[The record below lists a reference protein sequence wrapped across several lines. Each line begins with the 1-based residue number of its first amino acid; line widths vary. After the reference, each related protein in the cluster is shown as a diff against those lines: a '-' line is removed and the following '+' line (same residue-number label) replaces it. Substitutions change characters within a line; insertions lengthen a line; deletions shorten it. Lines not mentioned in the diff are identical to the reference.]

1 MGFCCIQ
8 KRHPPCNLHLPTQIL
23 RWCHPPLGHPLLQ
36 SNDPMPGQYGM
47 ELSGNL
53 EPYPPF
59 PKKKTPSGSSI
70 SEPPKK
76 KNVFPR
82 FVYPGSSPENL
93 PTPTTSHTRAVL
105 DWLKPHSI
113 FAEQKTEIKWN
124 QSTPQWKSVKWLQY
138 ETMPLDYFSSWH
150 PKDQQNTTPLWPS
163 RSLHP
168 SPHSRVILETKSAN
182 IPGTYWN
189 VGSWEIVVNQVGK
202 WFALR
207 FFSKTTKNSC
217 DF

>member
-1 MGFCCIQ
+1 MYPKNVIHLAIFIFQPRYYGDVIHHLATLFFNPTIPCLDNMAWSCLEIWNLTHPFQ
-8 KRHPPCNLHLPTQIL
+8 KKKRHPGPASQNLQ
-23 RWCHPPLGHPLLQ
+23 
-36 SNDPMPGQYGM
+36 
-47 ELSGNL
+47 
-53 EPYPPF
+53 
-59 PKKKTPSGSSI
+59 
-70 SEPPKK
+70 K

-82 FVYPGSSPENL
+82 FVCPGSYPENL

-124 QSTPQWKSVKWLQY
+124 QTTPQWKSVKWLQY
-138 ETMPLDYFSSWH
+138 ETMALDYFSSWN

-189 VGSWEIVVNQVGK
+189 VGSWEIVVNQVGFC
-202 WFALR
+202 FALR